1 MLLVF
6 GICSVSSFNA
16 SIDFGGLI
24 VLAFLAFGV
33 LAVGLLAFLAVVGLL
48 CAEPRELSFK
58 CCNLHVALVLGEN
71 PHSHRDVG
79 VKGVNLGPNLAVGRA
94 LYPCAGGMRA
104 TRVHQALLA

>member
-1 MLLVF
+1 MKTLLVF

-48 CAEPRELSFK
+48 CAEPRDLMAVLAELCGEDLAERSLR
-58 CCNLHVALVLGEN
+58 CESCGEDPHRHV
-71 PHSHRDVG
+71 RDV
-79 VKGVNLGPNLAVGRA
+79 A
-94 LYPCAGGMRA
+94 
-104 TRVHQALLA
+104 